1 MNILEQKHLKKKL
14 MHFVGKAAIYRE
26 GGLIKHVVIEKLNF
40 DEAKAILTLTP
51 QSTFGFSERLN
62 SKFDVS
68 VSFEFMSIEKNYI
81 YALYVNWCLVTHSLA
96 VEHLVC
102 KAKNY
107 QNINDL
113 QNEYI
118 RIRRRMFEVN

>member
-1 MNILEQKHLKKKL
+1 MNTLEQQHLEKKL

-26 GGLIKHVVIEKLNF
+26 GGLIKHVVIEKINF
-40 DEAKAILTLTP
+40 DEDKAILNLMP